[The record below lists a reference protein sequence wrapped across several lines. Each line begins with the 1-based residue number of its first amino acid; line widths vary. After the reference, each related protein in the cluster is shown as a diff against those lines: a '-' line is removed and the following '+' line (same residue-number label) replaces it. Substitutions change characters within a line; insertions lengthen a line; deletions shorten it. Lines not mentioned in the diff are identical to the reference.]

1 MLGRSTRDRAHVD
14 DSSTMIGGS
23 TLSAPGAAIDRL
35 FRRESGQAVAALARA
50 FGDLDRAEEAVQD
63 AFLVALERW
72 PRDGIPPN
80 PAAWIAVTAR
90 RKAIDR
96 LRAARRE
103 SPSPAAAL
111 LDEAA
116 GDAADEA
123 AVGGE
128 GESPIPD
135 ERLELIFACCHP
147 ALAPEA
153 RVALTLRALGG
164 LSTREVARAF
174 LVSEDAMAQRLQ
186 RAKQKLRGAGIR
198 FELPRERDL
207 PTRRASVLA
216 TLYLIFSEGYAATA
230 GDALVRR
237 ELCAE
242 AIRLTRVLC
251 RLMPD
256 EPEALGLLALMLL
269 HDSRRDAR
277 VDAAG
282 ELVLLAD
289 QDRSRW
295 DGEAIAEGSGLVERA
310 LALGGGGPYVLQA
323 CIAAEHARP
332 GGPDWTRV
340 AGAYEQLLA
349 VAGGPVVALN
359 RAVAVAMARGP
370 EAGLALMDEL
380 ASELDGY
387 HLFHSAR
394 ADLLRRLDRSAD
406 AAAAYSRALELAVN
420 PVERTFLARRLDE
433 VATARRRP

>member
-1 MLGRSTRDRAHVD
+1 M
-14 DSSTMIGGS
+14 
-23 TLSAPGAAIDRL
+23 

-63 AFLVALERW
+63 AFVVAIERW

-80 PAAWIAVTAR
+80 PAAWIALTAR

-96 LRAARRE
+96 LRLARRE
-103 SPSPAAAL
+103 TPAAEIAVLEAL
-111 LDEAA
+111 
-116 GDAADEA
+116 DAEPP
-123 AVGGE
+123 
-128 GESPIPD
+128 SPIPD

-147 ALAPEA
+147 ALAPET

-207 PTRRASVLA
+207 PARRASVLA
-216 TLYLIFSEGYAATA
+216 TLYLIFGEGYAATA
-230 GDALVRR
+230 GDALIRR

-242 AIRLTRVLC
+242 AIHLARVLC
-251 RLMPD
+251 SLMPD
-256 EPEALGLLALMLL
+256 EPEALGLLALMRL

-277 VDAAG
+277 VDARG

-295 DGEAIAEGSGLVERA
+295 DRAAIAEGSGLVERA

-323 CIAAEHARP
+323 FIAAEHARP

-340 AGAYEQLLA
+340 VGAYDRLLA

-359 RAVAVAMARGP
+359 RAVAVAMAQGP
-370 EAGLALMDEL
+370 QSGLALMDEL
-380 ASELDGY
+380 AGELDGY
-387 HLFHSAR
+387 HLLHSAR
-394 ADLLRRLDRSAD
+394 ADLLRRLGRAD
-406 AAAAYSRALELAVN
+406 EAAAAYSRALSLAAN
-420 PVERTFLARRLDE
+420 PVERAFLAGRLE
-433 VATARRRP
+433 ATTARPRP

>member
-1 MLGRSTRDRAHVD
+1 M
-14 DSSTMIGGS
+14 
-23 TLSAPGAAIDRL
+23 
-35 FRRESGQAVAALARA
+35 AALARA

-63 AFLVALERW
+63 AFVVALERW

-80 PAAWIAVTAR
+80 PAAWIALTAR

-96 LRAARRE
+96 LRTARRE
-103 SPSPAAAL
+103 APAGDPVEPMPSSGDDPLAAL
-111 LDEAA
+111 EALGA
-116 GDAADEA
+116 
-123 AVGGE
+123 
-128 GESPIPD
+128 ESSPVLD

-207 PTRRASVLA
+207 PARRASVLA
-216 TLYLIFSEGYAATA
+216 TLYLIFGEGYAATA
-230 GDALVRR
+230 GDALIRR

-242 AIRLTRVLC
+242 AIRLARVLC
-251 RLMPD
+251 SLMPE
-256 EPEALGLLALMLL
+256 EPEALGLLALMRL

-277 VDAAG
+277 VDARG

-295 DGEAIAEGSGLVERA
+295 DRDAIAEGSGLVERA

-323 CIAAEHARP
+323 FIAAEHARP

-340 AGAYEQLLA
+340 VGAYDRLLA

-359 RAVAVAMARGP
+359 RAVAVAMAQGP
-370 EAGLALMDEL
+370 ESGLALMDEL
-380 ASELDGY
+380 ADELDGY

-394 ADLLRRLDRSAD
+394 ADLLRRLGRAD
-406 AAAAYSRALELAVN
+406 ESAAAYSRALSLAAN
-420 PVERTFLARRLDE
+420 PVERAFLAARLDA
-433 VATARRRP
+433 ATAPRRP